1 MLFSLV
7 FACATETDSGGDEEA
22 LAPTLQNVQAEVFN
36 SSCAFSGCHQGA
48 GSSGNLALEDGA
60 AFANLVGI
68 ASDGVPTAT
77 RVVPADPDASYLI
90 LKLEAGEGIVGDQM
104 PSAPLDAE
112 RIQLVRDWIAQ
123 GAQDN

>member
-1 MLFSLV
+1 MLLSMI
-7 FACATETDSGGDEEA
+7 FACATKTDSGGDEEA
-22 LAPTLQNVQAEVFN
+22 LAPTLQNVQTEVFTA
-36 SSCAFSGCHQGA
+36 SCAFSGCHEGA
-48 GSSGNLALEDGA
+48 TSSGNLALEDGA

-90 LKLEAGEGIVGDQM
+90 LKLEAGEGIVGGQM
-104 PSAPLDAE
+104 PSVPLDAE